1 MLGLVV
7 KFRFC
12 NCYNEAMKSIFLAAT
27 ILLLA
32 PSLSYAQPAVEF
44 TEVDHD
50 FGTVINEK
58 KAEHVF
64 EVSNVGD
71 EDLLIEK
78 LVGSSGTIKA
88 VASPSRLKP
97 GKKGSIRVV
106 VDLRGKQ
113 GIYSKTMEVY
123 TNDPVTP
130 VTTLSVKIHVK
141 DRIHM
146 GEYKATE
153 IFAGNCKACHVDQG
167 TGKTGWELLKAD
179 CFMCHNAGRETNLTT
194 MSKRP
199 AEEVLKSIREG
210 VPNTLMAGFDS
221 KNGGPLD
228 DAQIKSLIDLITH

>member
-1 MLGLVV
+1 
-7 KFRFC
+7 
-12 NCYNEAMKSIFLAAT
+12 MKSIFLAA
-27 ILLLA
+27 ILLVLA
-32 PSLSYAQPAVEF
+32 PSLSYAQPAVAFNEIN
-44 TEVDHD
+44 HD
-50 FGTVINEK
+50 FGTVTNEN
-58 KAEHVF
+58 KAEYVF
-64 EVSNVGD
+64 EVSNGGD

-78 LVGSSGTIKA
+78 FVGSSGTIKA

-167 TGKTGWELLKAD
+167 TGKTGWELFKAD

>member
-1 MLGLVV
+1 
-7 KFRFC
+7 
-12 NCYNEAMKSIFLAAT
+12 MKSIFLAAT

-50 FGTVINEK
+50 FGTVTNEN

-64 EVSNVGD
+64 EVSNGGD

-88 VASPSRLKP
+88 VASSSRLKP
-97 GKKGSIRVV
+97 GEEGSIRVI

-113 GIYSKTMEVY
+113 GIYSKTMDVY

-130 VTTLSVKIHVK
+130 VTTLSVRISVK
-141 DRIHM
+141 DRVHLNQ
-146 GEYKATE
+146 YKATQ
-153 IFAGNCKACHVDQG
+153 IFAGNCRTCHVDEG
-167 TGKTGWELLKAD
+167 TGKTGWELFKAD
-179 CFMCHNAGRETNLTT
+179 CFMCHNAGRNTCLST

-199 AEEVLKSIREG
+199 GEEVLKSIKEG
-210 VPNTLMAGFDS
+210 VPNTIMPGFDS
-221 KNGGPLD
+221 RNGGPLD
-228 DAQIKSLIDLITH
+228 DAQIKSLIDLITP